1 MDARRLAIEAIE
13 KIIDKKGYTHIV
25 VNNYLKKFVLNEEDK
40 AFFTKLTYGTVEN
53 LLTIAYLIEPY
64 IGTKRQKV
72 WLRYLIYI
80 SVYQLVYLKIPD
92 YAVINEAVNIAN
104 VKDRAVGG
112 FVNAVLRN
120 FIRNPRRQIA
130 GMDEINTLSIK
141 YSYPA
146 WLVAYLLKDYSLED
160 VENIFI
166 QFSLVKKTAVRVNTL
181 KTTKDEV
188 IDILKEDGFTVQEST
203 LAKNGLV
210 ILENIQ
216 NHKLLKTGKIVIQD
230 LSAQLVSEILDP
242 KEEDNLLDACSAPGG
257 KSSHL
262 SSLMNNTGMILACDI
277 HKHKIKLMEK
287 FFTHNGNTNI
297 KTQLIDARELTSHNY
312 NESFDHVLADVP
324 CSGFGVMGHKVD
336 LKYQISLDSI
346 AEIIVLQKDI
356 LESTWPLVKKGGFY
370 TYSTCTINKEE
381 NEEQIASFIE
391 NRDDIQIVYERTILP
406 FEYDSD
412 GFYICKLRK
421 I

>member
-25 VNNYLKKFVLNEEDK
+25 VNDYLGKFELSEEDK

-53 LLTIAYLIEPY
+53 LLTIAYLLEPY
-64 IGTKRQKV
+64 IGTKKQKT
-72 WLRYLIYI
+72 WLKYLLYI
-80 SVYQLVYLKIPD
+80 SVYQLVYLKTPD

-120 FIRNPRRQIA
+120 FIRNPRREIK

-146 WLVAYLLKDYSLED
+146 WLVAYLLKDYSEED
-160 VENIFI
+160 VEKIFI
-166 QFSLVKKTAVRVNTL
+166 EFSKVKKAAIRVNTL
-181 KTTKDEV
+181 KATKEAV
-188 IDILKEDGFTVQEST
+188 INELRADGLDVEETDLV
-203 LAKNGLV
+203 KNGLLV
-210 ILENIQ
+210 DGSIQ
-216 NHKLLKTGKIVIQD
+216 NHKLLKSGKIIVQD
-230 LSAQLVSEILDP
+230 LSAQLVSEVIAPL
-242 KEEDNLLDACSAPGG
+242 EGENVLDACSAPGG

-262 SSLMNNTGMILACDI
+262 SAIMNNTGTIHACDI
-277 HKHKIKLMEK
+277 HQHKIKLMDK

-297 KTQLIDARELTSHNY
+297 KMQLVDARDLKNY
-312 NESFDHVLADVP
+312 NLEGSFDHVLADVP

-336 LKYQISLDSI
+336 LKYQINLDSI
-346 AEIIVLQKDI
+346 EEIKQLQKEI
-356 LESTWPLVKKGGFY
+356 LESTWELVKQGGTY

-381 NEEQIASFIE
+381 NEEQIAKFIKGRNDVE
-391 NRDDIQIVYERTILP
+391 VLYERTILP
-406 FEYDSD
+406 YEYHSD
-412 GFYICKLRK
+412 GFYICKMRK